1 MNHMK
6 RLLKPL
12 KKIKETFVETTFEET
27 FETIAQQLQQY
38 HPDEVLV
45 MANGRYSNEELYL
58 IQKLARAGIKTN
70 ALASSEYLLRG
81 SDFCADKNDIIPF
94 SELYGSS
101 CFFCIGF
108 DENSTSE
115 TLQDVF
121 QVFNDNPDVPKYF
134 FNQSNTVHI
143 TDFTAFFKALNYHLI
158 TFGKVKGK
166 FVDGLGKNYEAY
178 KKRLLNN
185 DFNLLLKINNLT
197 PENIAAFAD
206 CLLNEKAPAII
217 YWEKALEEATIHEMN
232 NLTMLIDIQ
241 VKPSSGLLGIKENPN
256 SQGLFDMGIFPHLSV
271 GGNIFD
277 AESKAEMETLYGTKV
292 AETKTIDIV
301 KRLQQ
306 KQFKAALLFGEDLT
320 GLQNKQINESLDAMD
335 FIALQTCELNETAQ
349 KATVVLPQSLIS
361 ESEGVFTD
369 STRSPHRISKTRE
382 LPVAL
387 NNLQQLS
394 RLGTYFGLSE
404 LNTIDAVFI
413 EYIAFFKAGCNSSQ
427 RHYFK

>member
-1 MNHMK
+1 MK

-12 KKIKETFVETTFEET
+12 KKIAGTHIETTFDDA
-27 FETIAQQLQQY
+27 FETIAQRLRQY

-81 SDFCADKNDIIPF
+81 SDFCADKNDIVPF

-108 DENSTSE
+108 DENNTSE
-115 TLQDVF
+115 TLKAVF
-121 QVFNDNPDVPKYF
+121 QIFNDNPDVPKYF
-134 FNQSNTVHI
+134 FNQSNTLHI
-143 TDFTAFFKALNYHLI
+143 TDFTAFFKSLNYHLI
-158 TFGKVKGK
+158 AFGKAKGK
-166 FVDGLGKNYEAY
+166 FVEGLGKNYESY
-178 KKRLLNN
+178 KNRLLSN
-185 DFNLLLKINNLT
+185 DFEALLKSNNLN
-197 PENIAAFAD
+197 EKAVSAFTD
-206 CLLNEKAPAII
+206 CLLNEKAPTII
-217 YWEKALEEATIHEMN
+217 YWEKALEEATVHEMN
-232 NLTMLIDIQ
+232 NLTMLIDVQ
-241 VKPSSGLLGIKENPN
+241 VKPSSGLLGIKQNPN

-271 GGNIFD
+271 GGNTFN
-277 AESKAEMETLYGTKV
+277 AESKAEMELLYGTKV
-292 AETKTIDIV
+292 AETKTIDIA

-320 GLQNKQINESLDAMD
+320 GMQNKQINESLNAMD
-335 FIALQTCELNETAQ
+335 FIALQTSALNETAQ

-369 STRSPHRISKTRE
+369 SARSPHRISKTQE
-382 LPVAL
+382 LPIAL

-404 LNTIDAVFI
+404 LDTIDAVFL

-427 RHYFK
+427 RHYFR